1 MRLVLGNCTVNATKD
16 DMRAALARFR
26 IRTHSL
32 HASRQQ
38 QGVGLSH
45 ELTDC
50 TSTDTPVS
58 RLHAD
63 LAMET
68 ADPLMMA
75 AAVCK
80 YQEDCMILAAQKVCN
95 GRSMCGLETWPAQ
108 FHHLTFNE
116 FQVPPS
122 ICANLRSP
130 RKKRFLG
137 MLLGLFNLAHAKR
150 YTDPT
155 LKMLKKN
162 VNTLRE
168 NQDQIH
174 GDLAK
179 LYRMVNLSKTELGEH
194 RRLLHKLDEN
204 AVTMRIRMDRVFDAL
219 GELQRQAIG
228 QYLLT
233 SAQIKLGTLQD
244 GIHQYE
250 HVVTTLYDYLLAI
263 STQTVTPAVLTPHQL
278 CIVLRRVKEHI
289 VNQLKLTLPGDPD
302 TDVWS
307 YYGYIRTIP
316 AIVGQT
322 LLVSL
327 QIPLANIS
335 TTLRFYRV
343 HSFPLLDPHTQ
354 QQFSYELESPYLA
367 VDAKT
372 DYYTLP
378 AEAEVSLC
386 VATRSKWCRLAQP
399 MYTVDTSRHCVLAL
413 FLKQNALI
421 TKFCTIIRHHS
432 TGVYAAQLQPRIWV
446 VSLARS
452 MLLWTECMTTGRDR
466 CVLEPPYSLV
476 SLPQTCYAHIRDSL
490 FLPSSMELSLTVNK
504 TLIST
509 YPHLA
514 FHAQYHP
521 MSAFRLF
528 KGLNKTVDPEEVKAL
543 TTQLLEY
550 DKLPMPQMTEKLR
563 QLDYNYPKPFG
574 ITEFFK
580 SKYFIIGMVV
590 AVVLLLL
597 VGVGLACW
605 KFQAFRMF
613 CFSFCQRKRESQKSF
628 PVPQP
633 RPSCPASAAEEGML
647 RKVL

>member
-1 MRLVLGNCTVNATKD
+1 
-16 DMRAALARFR
+16 
-26 IRTHSL
+26 
-32 HASRQQ
+32 
-38 QGVGLSH
+38 
-45 ELTDC
+45 
-50 TSTDTPVS
+50 
-58 RLHAD
+58 
-63 LAMET
+63 
-68 ADPLMMA
+68 
-75 AAVCK
+75 
-80 YQEDCMILAAQKVCN
+80 
-95 GRSMCGLETWPAQ
+95 
-108 FHHLTFNE
+108 
-116 FQVPPS
+116 
-122 ICANLRSP
+122 
-130 RKKRFLG
+130 
-137 MLLGLFNLAHAKR
+137 
-150 YTDPT
+150 
-155 LKMLKKN
+155 
-162 VNTLRE
+162 
-168 NQDQIH
+168 
-174 GDLAK
+174 
-179 LYRMVNLSKTELGEH
+179 
-194 RRLLHKLDEN
+194 
-204 AVTMRIRMDRVFDAL
+204 MDRVFDAL

-250 HVVTTLYDYLLAI
+250 RAVTTLYDYLLAI

-289 VNQLKLTLPGDPD
+289 VNQPKLALPGDPD
-302 TDVWS
+302 ADVWS
-307 YYGYIRTIP
+307 YYGYIRAIP

-327 QIPLANIS
+327 QIPLADVS

-354 QQFSYELESPYLA
+354 QQFSYELENPYLA

-386 VATRSKWCRLAQP
+386 VATRGKWCRLAQP

-421 TKFCTIIRHHS
+421 TKFCTIIRHRS

-452 MLLWTECMTTGRDR
+452 MLLRTECVTTGWDR
-466 CVLEPPYSLV
+466 RVLEPPYSLV
-476 SLPQTCYAHIRDSL
+476 SLPQTCYAHIGDSL
-490 FLPSSMELSLTVNK
+490 FLPASTELSLTVNK
-504 TLIST
+504 TLISM

-528 KGLNKTVDPEEVKAL
+528 KGLNKTMDPEEVKAL
-543 TTQLLEY
+543 TTKLLEY
-550 DKLPMPQMTEKLR
+550 DKLPMPQMTEKLQ

-574 ITEFFK
+574 IAEFFK
-580 SKYFIIGMVV
+580 SKYFIISMVV

-605 KFQAFRMF
+605 KFQAFQMF
-613 CFSFCQRKRESQKSF
+613 CFSFCRCKKKSQK
-628 PVPQP
+628 PLLVPQP
-633 RPSCPASAAEEGML
+633 QLLRPTSITEGSASRKRSSLASSSSSSTESVGKGQRAPPAFGRVSIHRSGQTSIHSSDSDMSHA
-647 RKVL
+647 VLNPLDLTAHYSTLPQTQPLFQRTPSE

>member
-1 MRLVLGNCTVNATKD
+1 
-16 DMRAALARFR
+16 
-26 IRTHSL
+26 
-32 HASRQQ
+32 
-38 QGVGLSH
+38 
-45 ELTDC
+45 
-50 TSTDTPVS
+50 
-58 RLHAD
+58 
-63 LAMET
+63 
-68 ADPLMMA
+68 
-75 AAVCK
+75 
-80 YQEDCMILAAQKVCN
+80 
-95 GRSMCGLETWPAQ
+95 
-108 FHHLTFNE
+108 
-116 FQVPPS
+116 
-122 ICANLRSP
+122 
-130 RKKRFLG
+130 
-137 MLLGLFNLAHAKR
+137 
-150 YTDPT
+150 
-155 LKMLKKN
+155 
-162 VNTLRE
+162 
-168 NQDQIH
+168 
-174 GDLAK
+174 
-179 LYRMVNLSKTELGEH
+179 MVNLSKTELGEH

-204 AVTMRIRMDRVFDAL
+204 AVTMRIQMDRVFDAL

-250 HVVTTLYDYLLAI
+250 RAVTTLYDYLSAI
-263 STQTVTPAVLTPHQL
+263 SPQTVTPAVLTPHQL
-278 CIVLRRVKEHI
+278 RIVLRWVKEHI
-289 VNQLKLTLPGDPD
+289 VNQPKLALPGDPEA
-302 TDVWS
+302 DVWS
-307 YYGYIRTIP
+307 YYGYIRAIP

-327 QIPLANIS
+327 QIPLADIS

-354 QQFSYELESPYLA
+354 QQFSYELENPYLA

-386 VATRSKWCRLAQP
+386 VATRGKWCRLAQP

-413 FLKQNALI
+413 FLKQSALV
-421 TKFCTIIRHHS
+421 TRFCMIIRHCS

-446 VSLARS
+446 VSLAKS
-452 MLLWTECMTTGRDR
+452 MLLRTECVMTGRDR
-466 CVLEPPYSLV
+466 RVLEPPYSLV

-490 FLPSSMELSLTVNK
+490 FLPASTELSLTVNK

-521 MSAFRLF
+521 MSAFQLF

-563 QLDYNYPKPFG
+563 QLDYHYPKPFG

-580 SKYFIIGMVV
+580 SKYFIIGVV
-590 AVVLLLL
+590 MIVVLLLL
-597 VGVGLACW
+597 VGLGLACW

-613 CFSFCQRKRESQKSF
+613 CFSFCRRKPKDSKDPKPY

-633 RPSCPASAAEEGML
+633 QTSRPAPVAEGGAPRKRTSSVSSSSSSTESAGKGQRPPPAFGRVSARRSGRVSVHSSDSDTACAVLNPLDLTAHYSTLPKPQPLFQRTPSERIHLAETDHAQLEAL
-647 RKVL
+647 EKFSTLADIKLKEKERQCSSSSARSA